1 MISAENR
8 RKAAII
14 TMSDGASVGSRIDKS
29 GELLS
34 SLAIEC
40 GFEVT
45 IRKVVPDD
53 FDTIVTTLKELCDTK
68 QVHIILTT
76 GGTGLG
82 PRDVTP
88 EATLSV
94 VERTIPGMAEA
105 MRAEG
110 LKKTPMAMTS
120 RQTVGVRRHTLI
132 VNLPGSPK
140 AVQEGFA
147 VISPVLNHVLDLIE
161 GHTEHK
167 K

>member
-1 MISAENR
+1 MNE

-14 TMSDGASVGSRIDKS
+14 TLSDGAASGSRIDKS
-29 GELLS
+29 GELLADLTAES
-34 SLAIEC
+34 
-40 GFEVT
+40 GFEVAVKT
-45 IRKVVPDD
+45 IIPDD
-53 FDTIVTTLKELCDTK
+53 YNTIVETLKDICDAG

-88 EATLSV
+88 EATMAV
-94 VERTIPGMAEA
+94 VERMIPGMAEA

-120 RQTVGVRRHTLI
+120 RQTVGVRGKTLI
-132 VNLPGSPK
+132 INFPGSPK
-140 AVQEGFA
+140 AVQEGFSVVA
-147 VISPVLNHVLDLIE
+147 PVLHHVLDLIE
-161 GHTEHK
+161 GNTEHK